1 MPGSSC
7 GQHSGKLI
15 REVLPGVGGSGVGVE
30 AFMFIISSHHL
41 PLASVC
47 DITSLLITFA
57 PCAITTALCHPVLV

>member
-15 REVLPGVGGSGVGVE
+15 RKLLPGVGGSWVGVE

-41 PLASVC
+41 PLTPGSFASVC
-47 DITSLLITFA
+47 DITSPLNTFA
-57 PCAITTALCHPVLV
+57 PCAIITAL